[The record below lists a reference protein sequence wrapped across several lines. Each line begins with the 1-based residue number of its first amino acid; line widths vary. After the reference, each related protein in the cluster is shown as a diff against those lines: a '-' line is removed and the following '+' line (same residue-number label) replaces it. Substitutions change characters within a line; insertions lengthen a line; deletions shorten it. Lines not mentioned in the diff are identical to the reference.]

1 MSFNSEFGQTGK
13 YMEFYKAIKLMH
25 PDIQMISNCDGSSAS
40 LDPAFEAS
48 AWHRANLEIVILKTI
63 FRQVSS
69 CTLSCLFFSNFASVC
84 ALLLLM
90 KIRSPGYYGALERVL
105 LSVQEDLQGLCNM
118 SWIGFGVQGDVDFV
132 QMLNGI
138 RTGEHPAALAVIV

>member
-90 KIRSPGYYGALERVL
+90 LWSAGGCRFCSNAKWYQNWGASSGLGCDSLAMR
-105 LSVQEDLQGLCNM
+105 QGA
-118 SWIGFGVQGDVDFV
+118 S
-132 QMLNGI
+132 
-138 RTGEHPAALAVIV
+138 